1 MKNVQNKIEKTT
13 YQALL
18 FLAGQ
23 QKRNGGFLS
32 LTSTDKN
39 KFENSKTYPTTFFTA
54 NILNCLNSLSD
65 SSLTNSVRK
74 KAARFLL
81 FEKGK
86 FWSFNY
92 WQRNSEESKLMPYPD
107 DLDDTACALAA
118 LAGFDPKF
126 ITGKALANVV
136 KILTAAEV
144 QPGGPYKTWLVDKKA
159 KKVWRDVDLA
169 INANIAYF
177 LSMQKT
183 DLPNLTELF
192 DKAIKINKF
201 ESSYYPEIFPTI
213 YFISR
218 SYKGKQNK
226 KQAGYLLSRCL
237 PDSSWGNPLNTALAV
252 SALINLGFH
261 KLKELEKSIGY
272 LIDNF
277 NGKSWQP
284 YAFCLDPARKGQTY
298 FAGSSALTTAFCL
311 EAMHKYLFLQQQ
323 LHRQETKE
331 KIFSPYES
339 KTYQKIVGLAKNRFS
354 VLAPEVKNS
363 ALQILGKT
371 IAKDTDRQIVLLPF
385 WFRSAL
391 GENGK
396 PVTDEQIAGLGL
408 ANLYGWITY
417 SIYDDFFDGEGK
429 IDLLPTA
436 NTGLRELTAFYT
448 QLLGKNNDNYKTFK
462 RILDNMEAANAW
474 ENRHCRGETAND
486 RLTVPKH
493 LPDFKNLRQLANK
506 SLGHALG
513 PIAILMLLNFKHNSR
528 QIKNL
533 ISFFT
538 HYLIARQLND
548 DAHDWL
554 EDLHAGRI
562 NSVGVEMLAAF
573 DKKTFNFQRDERKL
587 QKLFWNDI
595 LPQTAQNIFKH
606 VKSARL
612 ALSHIG
618 VIEKPDTLLNLL
630 ARPEAAARQA
640 LEESK
645 KMRDF
650 LSSY

>member
-1 MKNVQNKIEKTT
+1 MKDIQNKIEKIT

-32 LTSTDKN
+32 LTSSDKN
-39 KFENSKTYPTTFFTA
+39 GFGNTKTYPTTFFTA
-54 NILNCLNSLSD
+54 NILSCLNLLPC
-65 SSLTNSVRK
+65 SSLADSVRK

-92 WQRNSEESKLMPYPD
+92 WQRNSAEAKLMPYPD

-118 LAGFDPKF
+118 LAGFDPKL

-136 KILTAAEV
+136 KILTAAETN
-144 QPGGPYKTWLVDKKA
+144 PGGPYKTWLADGKA
-159 KKVWRDVDLA
+159 KEVWQDVDLA
-169 INANIAYF
+169 VNANIANF

-183 DLPNLTELF
+183 ELPNLTELF

-201 ESSYYPEIFPTI
+201 ESSYYPEIFPVI

-226 KQAGYLLSRCL
+226 KLTGYLLSRRL
-237 PDSSWGNPLNTALAV
+237 PDFSWGNPLNTALAV
-252 SALINLGFH
+252 SALINSGFH
-261 KLKELEKSIGY
+261 KLKELEKSIGC

-284 YAFCLDPARKGQTY
+284 YAFCLDPARQGRTH

-311 EAMHKYLFLQQQ
+311 EVMNKYLLLQKQ
-323 LHRQETKE
+323 LHQQETKE
-331 KIFSPYES
+331 KIFCPQEN
-339 KTYQKIVGLAKNRFS
+339 KIYRRIVRLAKNRFAT
-354 VLAPEVKNS
+354 LAPEVKDS
-363 ALQILGKT
+363 ALQILEKT
-371 IAKDTDRQIVLLPF
+371 TTKDTDRQIVLLSF
-385 WFRSAL
+385 WFRVAL
-391 GENGK
+391 GKNGK
-396 PVTDEQIAGLGL
+396 SITDEQITALGL
-408 ANLYGWITY
+408 ANLYGWIAY
-417 SIYDDFFDGEGK
+417 GIYDDFFDGEGK
-429 IDLLPTA
+429 IDLLPVA
-436 NTGLRELTAFYT
+436 NIGLREVTAFYAR
-448 QLLGKNNDNYKTFK
+448 LLGNNNDNYKTIK
-462 RILDNMEAANAW
+462 RILDNIDAANAW
-474 ENRHCRGETAND
+474 ESRYCRGEAEND

-493 LPDFKNLRQLANK
+493 LPNFKNLRQLADK

-513 PIAILMLLNFKHNSR
+513 PIAILMLLDFKHDSW
-528 QIKNL
+528 QVKEL
-533 ISFFT
+533 LSFFS

-554 EDLHAGRI
+554 EDLRSGRI
-562 NSVGVEMLAAF
+562 NSVGAEVLAAF

-595 LPQTAQNIFKH
+595 LPQAAQNIFKH

-618 VIEKPDTLLNLL
+618 VIEKPDALLNLL
-630 ARPEAAARQA
+630 IRPEAAARQA